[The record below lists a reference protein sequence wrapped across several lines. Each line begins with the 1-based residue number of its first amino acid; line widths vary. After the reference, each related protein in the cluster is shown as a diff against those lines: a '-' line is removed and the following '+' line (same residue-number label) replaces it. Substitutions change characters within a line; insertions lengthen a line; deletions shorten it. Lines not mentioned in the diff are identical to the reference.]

1 MNIIIDMCT
10 FCKICMFNIFK
21 GFFLLIPCKPLSE
34 LTSSSVTN
42 EFPFLLVELQA
53 IDDCDLMETVCGS
66 TKKRA
71 RESLS
76 NTEKPKRRKKT
87 GTNTTYF

>member
-1 MNIIIDMCT
+1 M
-10 FCKICMFNIFK
+10 
-21 GFFLLIPCKPLSE
+21 LIPCKPLSE

-76 NTEKPKRRKKT
+76 NTENPKGERKQVPIPRISKNGHNINQSIT
-87 GTNTTYF
+87 QECFVSCST